1 MSDEQANYGIDAPGL
16 VRNFAFAGIA
26 SLVLGIYFYYAFSVT
41 RPALATVVLILGLVW
56 GLWGLG
62 SAGLMVWSSKVGK
75 LKERDRILDAIPW
88 RGDETVLD
96 AGCGRGLLLIGAA
109 KRLST
114 GRAVGV
120 DIWQKGGQSGNSP
133 EVTVQNARI
142 EGVEGRV
149 EIRDGDLRDLPL
161 EDGSFDVV
169 LSHLV
174 LHNIYDREER
184 EAALRELV
192 RVLKPGGRLTIVD
205 IWDTGEYARVLR
217 ASGMEDVR
225 RSGLHFNIF
234 PPVRGVTAKKPGL
247 DGTTRTGRRGLRL
260 R

>member
-1 MSDEQANYGIDAPGL
+1 LSDERANYGIDAPGL

-26 SLVLGIYFYYAFSVT
+26 SLVVGVYFYYAFGAD
-41 RPALATVVLILGLVW
+41 RPALAMTVVIVGIVW
-56 GLWGLG
+56 GLLGLG

-109 KRLST
+109 KHLST
-114 GRAVGV
+114 GTAIGV
-120 DIWQKGGQSGNSP
+120 DIWRKGDQSGNSP
-133 EVTVQNARI
+133 GVTLENAKA

-169 LSHLV
+169 LSSLA
-174 LHNIYDREER
+174 LHNIHDREER
-184 EAALRELV
+184 EEALRELT

-205 IWDTGEYARVLR
+205 IWDTDGYARVLR
-217 ASGMEDVR
+217 EGGMEDVR
-225 RSGLHFNIF
+225 RSGLRFDIF
-234 PPVRGVTAKKPGL
+234 PPVREVTARKPDL
-247 DGTTRTGRRGLRL
+247 DG
-260 R
+260 

>member
-1 MSDEQANYGIDAPGL
+1 LSDERANYGIDAPGL

-26 SLVLGIYFYYAFSVT
+26 SLVVGVYFYYAFGAD
-41 RPALATVVLILGLVW
+41 RPALAMTVVIVGIVW
-56 GLWGLG
+56 GLLGLG

-109 KRLST
+109 KHLST
-114 GRAVGV
+114 GTAIGV
-120 DIWQKGGQSGNSP
+120 DIWRKGDQSGNSP
-133 EVTVQNARI
+133 EVTLENAKA

-169 LSHLV
+169 LSSLA
-174 LHNIYDREER
+174 LHNIHDREER
-184 EAALRELV
+184 EEALRELM

-205 IWDTGEYARVLR
+205 IWDTDGYARVLR
-217 ASGMEDVR
+217 EGGMEDVR
-225 RSGLHFNIF
+225 RSGLRFDIF
-234 PPVRGVTAKKPGL
+234 PPVREVTARKPDL
-247 DGTTRTGRRGLRL
+247 DG
-260 R
+260 

>member
-1 MSDEQANYGIDAPGL
+1 MSDERANYGIDAPGL

-26 SLVLGIYFYYAFSVT
+26 SLVLGIYFYYAFGVT

-62 SAGLMVWSSKVGK
+62 SAGFMVWSSKVGK

-142 EGVEGRV
+142 EDVEGRV

-225 RSGLHFNIF
+225 RSGPHFNIF
-234 PPVRGVTAKKPGL
+234 PPVRGVTAKKPDL
-247 DGTTRTGRRGLRL
+247 DGTTHT
-260 R
+260 

>member
-1 MSDEQANYGIDAPGL
+1 MSDERANYGIDAPGL

-26 SLVLGIYFYYAFSVT
+26 SLVVGVYFYYAFGAD
-41 RPALATVVLILGLVW
+41 RPALATTVVIVGIVW
-56 GLWGLG
+56 GLLGLG
-62 SAGLMVWSSKVGK
+62 SAGLMVWSSKVGE

-114 GRAVGV
+114 GTAIGV
-120 DIWQKGGQSGNSP
+120 DIWRKGNQSGNSP
-133 EVTVQNARI
+133 EVTLENARV

-149 EIRDGDLRDLPL
+149 EIRDGDLRDLPF

-169 LSHLV
+169 LSSLA
-174 LHNIYDREER
+174 LHNIHDREER
-184 EAALRELV
+184 EEALRELT

-205 IWDTGEYARVLR
+205 IWDTDGYARLLR
-217 ASGMEDVR
+217 KGGMEDVR
-225 RSGLHFNIF
+225 RSGLRFNIF
-234 PPVRGVTAKKPGL
+234 PPVREVTARKPDL
-247 DGTTRTGRRGLRL
+247 DG
-260 R
+260 

>member
-1 MSDEQANYGIDAPGL
+1 LSDERANYGIDAPGL

-26 SLVLGIYFYYAFSVT
+26 SLVVGVYFYYAFGAD
-41 RPALATVVLILGLVW
+41 RPALAMTVVIVGIVW
-56 GLWGLG
+56 GLLGLG

-109 KRLST
+109 KHLST
-114 GRAVGV
+114 GTAIGV
-120 DIWQKGGQSGNSP
+120 DIWRKGDQSGNSP
-133 EVTVQNARI
+133 EVTLENAKA

-149 EIRDGDLRDLPL
+149 EIRNGDLRDLPL

-169 LSHLV
+169 LSSLA
-174 LHNIYDREER
+174 LHNIHDREER
-184 EAALRELV
+184 EAALRELT

-205 IWDTGEYARVLR
+205 IWDTDGYAQVLR
-217 ASGMEDVR
+217 EGGMEDVR
-225 RSGLHFNIF
+225 RSGLRFNIF
-234 PPVRGVTAKKPGL
+234 PPVREVTARKPDL
-247 DGTTRTGRRGLRL
+247 DG
-260 R
+260 

>member
-1 MSDEQANYGIDAPGL
+1 LSDERANYGIDAPGL

-26 SLVLGIYFYYAFSVT
+26 SLVVGVYFYYAFGAD
-41 RPALATVVLILGLVW
+41 RPALAMTVVIVGIVW
-56 GLWGLG
+56 GLLGLG

-109 KRLST
+109 KHLST
-114 GRAVGV
+114 GTAIGV
-120 DIWQKGGQSGNSP
+120 DIWRKGDQSGNSP
-133 EVTVQNARI
+133 EVTLENAKA

-149 EIRDGDLRDLPL
+149 EIRDGDLRDLPF

-169 LSHLV
+169 LSSLA
-174 LHNIYDREER
+174 LHNIHDREER
-184 EAALRELV
+184 EGALRELT

-205 IWDTGEYARVLR
+205 VWDTGEYARVLR
-217 ASGMEDVR
+217 EGGMEGVW
-225 RSGLHFNIF
+225 RSGLRFNIF
-234 PPVRGVTAKKPGL
+234 PPVREVTAKKPDLEG
-247 DGTTRTGRRGLRL
+247 
-260 R
+260 

>member
-1 MSDEQANYGIDAPGL
+1 LSDERANYGIDAPGL

-26 SLVLGIYFYYAFSVT
+26 SLVVGVYFYYAFGAD
-41 RPALATVVLILGLVW
+41 RPALAMTVVIVGIVW
-56 GLWGLG
+56 GLLGLG

-109 KRLST
+109 KHLST
-114 GRAVGV
+114 GTAIGV
-120 DIWQKGGQSGNSP
+120 DIWRKGDQSGNSP
-133 EVTVQNARI
+133 GVTLENAKA

-161 EDGSFDVV
+161 EDGSLDVV
-169 LSHLV
+169 LSSLA
-174 LHNIYDREER
+174 LHNIHDREER
-184 EAALRELV
+184 EAALRELT

-205 IWDTGEYARVLR
+205 IWDTDGYAQVLR
-217 ASGMEDVR
+217 EGGMEDVR
-225 RSGLHFNIF
+225 RSGLRFNIF
-234 PPVRGVTAKKPGL
+234 PPVREVTARKPDL
-247 DGTTRTGRRGLRL
+247 DG
-260 R
+260 

>member
-1 MSDEQANYGIDAPGL
+1 MGQRANYGIDAPGL
-16 VRNFAFAGIA
+16 VRNFALAGIS
-26 SLVLGIYFYYAFSVT
+26 SLVLGISFYYAFGAS
-41 RPALATVVLILGLVW
+41 RPALATTVVILGIVW

-75 LKERDRILDAIPW
+75 LKERDRILDAVPW

-109 KRLST
+109 KRLKT

-120 DIWQKGGQSGNSP
+120 DIWQKGDQSGNSP
-133 EVTVQNARI
+133 EVTLENARV

-149 EIRDGDLRDLPL
+149 EIRDGDLRDLSL
-161 EDGSFDVV
+161 EDASFDVA
-169 LSHLV
+169 LSNLV
-174 LHNIYDREER
+174 LHNIHDREER
-184 EAALRELV
+184 EESLRELA

-217 ASGMEDVR
+217 ESGMEDVR
-225 RSGLHFNIF
+225 RSSLRFNIF
-234 PPVRGVTAKKPGL
+234 PPVREVTARKPDL
-247 DGTTRTGRRGLRL
+247 DGTTHTV
-260 R
+260 

>member
-1 MSDEQANYGIDAPGL
+1 LSDERANYGIDAPGL

-26 SLVLGIYFYYAFSVT
+26 SLVVGVYFYYAFGAD
-41 RPALATVVLILGLVW
+41 RPALATTVVIVGIVW
-56 GLWGLG
+56 GLLGLG

-114 GRAVGV
+114 GTATGV
-120 DIWQKGGQSGNSP
+120 DIWRKGNQSGNSP
-133 EVTVQNARI
+133 EVTLENARA

-169 LSHLV
+169 LSSLA
-174 LHNIYDREER
+174 LHNIHDREEW
-184 EAALRELV
+184 EEALRELT

-205 IWDTGEYARVLR
+205 IWDTDGYARVLR
-217 ASGMEDVR
+217 EVGMEDVR
-225 RSGLHFNIF
+225 RSRLRFDIF
-234 PPVRGVTAKKPGL
+234 PPVREVTARKPDL
-247 DGTTRTGRRGLRL
+247 DG
-260 R
+260 

>member
-1 MSDEQANYGIDAPGL
+1 MGERANYGIDAPGL

-26 SLVLGIYFYYAFSVT
+26 SLVVGIYFYYAFSAG

-62 SAGLMVWSSKVGK
+62 CAGLMVWSSKVGK
-75 LKERDRILDAIPW
+75 LKESERILDAIPW

-109 KRLST
+109 KRLTT

-120 DIWQKGGQSGNSP
+120 DVWRKADQSGNSP
-133 EVTVQNARI
+133 EVTLQNARA

-149 EIRDGDLRDLPL
+149 EILDGDLRDLQL

-169 LSHLV
+169 LSNLV
-174 LHNIYDREER
+174 LHNIHDRVEREE
-184 EAALRELV
+184 ALRELA

-217 ASGMEDVR
+217 ESGLEDVR

-234 PPVRGVTAKKPGL
+234 PPVRQVTARKPDL
-247 DGTTRTGRRGLRL
+247 DATTRTM
-260 R
+260 

>member
-1 MSDEQANYGIDAPGL
+1 LSDERANYGIDAPGL

-26 SLVLGIYFYYAFSVT
+26 SLVVGVYFYYAFGAD
-41 RPALATVVLILGLVW
+41 RPALATTVVIVGIVW
-56 GLWGLG
+56 GLLGLG

-114 GRAVGV
+114 GTAIGV
-120 DIWQKGGQSGNSP
+120 DIWRKGDQSGNSP
-133 EVTVQNARI
+133 EITLENARA

-169 LSHLV
+169 LSSLA
-174 LHNIYDREER
+174 LHNIHDREEW
-184 EAALRELV
+184 EEALRELT

-205 IWDTGEYARVLR
+205 IWDTDGYARVLR
-217 ASGMEDVR
+217 EGGMEDVR
-225 RSGLHFNIF
+225 RSGLRFDIF
-234 PPVRGVTAKKPGL
+234 PPVREVTARKPDL
-247 DGTTRTGRRGLRL
+247 DG
-260 R
+260 